1 MFLGFPSLGLCDD
14 FNLNP
19 YIEKMEKG
27 RLTLEDILKE
37 DTIMQDIKTNNNSK
51 FINFLTSEK
60 IKKLIDYSTK
70 FPSQDDHNIGY
81 KYPFNATEILC
92 LDNTNFQNVFMT
104 EKIYKSNDNLDDKET
119 IKKIKKGRFL
129 FELFTAI
136 NKNNENEK
144 KEDESDDDN
153 EEDEEEEEEEKSEE
167 NKKNEKKDENNEK
180 KEENQKIIYE
190 NVDYLLSFLK
200 ESDRTK
206 DNYVLVGYFYKILNS
221 LINIHQIKIV
231 KYLLDYPNKDEFDI
245 LNLFIKHMN
254 RKSMCN
260 IIQKLLIFDDELMSK
275 FDEKKMDLLAKIFN
289 ELEIND
295 DKNKYECISE
305 CVCTIM
311 GNRQFFDLFMTKKDL
326 LEKIYNIIFN
336 CKNNDKYI
344 YIIKILI
351 KINENILQHFPVRFT
366 ENPNENNNDLNP
378 INIDTC
384 ASIDKSLSS
393 PEDNIDILK
402 KYLLAL
408 FDCIE
413 KNKFEFFNSFGNKNN
428 KTNNNSDEFNSTYME
443 KQKKLG
449 MQNIVQ
455 TVYLK
460 ALIDIF
466 VNSYASKYHE
476 SKIEQLIKI
485 GIEKNI
491 FWNLHDL
498 FLNYPFSN
506 IFQIYYNQIMK
517 IVINE
522 NSPKCL
528 IDAFL
533 TETNNQK
540 RNLIEIFINKIISD
554 MKFNFKLSN
563 TLSFNPLFSYIITI
577 LNQIFTSNNSYIK
590 SIIEKNN
597 DLSAFNE
604 IIGQEIENIFTSKLL
619 LSDNNLAGYGFD
631 IGEDVPL
638 QTFGP
643 KNFMEI
649 FEEDCKIYEMYKKG
663 EDYKKALNEKKER
676 MEKEKEE
683 SLKNKNKSVRKSLDY
698 VDDFEEED
706 NLLFKV
712 EKVNLEKDNLLELLN
727 KPPEKNKP
735 SEDVNVKNLKEENN
749 PFSKET
755 NRNLKSLQNDDYLSL
770 LNKPPENSK
779 PTEDVNDKDVND
791 IKENIKNLRNDK
803 EDFLA
808 LLNKPTEEVNAEED
822 NKDVIIDNIE
832 NENEGDIKI
841 EQIGRFKELWDEEED
856 KEENNEDK
864 SKEKDNEEKDDNDE
878 NKKIDEENKDNNNE
892 KKQNDKEDKQQNME
906 EN

>member
-1 MFLGFPSLGLCDD
+1 MFIGFPSLGLYDD

-19 YIEKMEKG
+19 YIEKLEKG
-27 RLTLEDILKE
+27 KLTLEDILKE
-37 DTIMQDIKTNNNSK
+37 DSIMQDIKTNNNSK
-51 FINFLTSEK
+51 FINFLTNEI
-60 IKKLIDYSTK
+60 IKKLIDYSTR
-70 FPSQDDHNIGY
+70 FPSQDDHNTGY

-92 LDNTNFQNVFMT
+92 LDNANFQNVFMT
-104 EKIYKSNDNLDDKET
+104 EKIYKLNSDLDLKET

-129 FELFTAI
+129 FELFQAI
-136 NKNNENEK
+136 NKNNEVIKKEK
-144 KEDESDDDN
+144 EEQEGNNKDEYEDESD
-153 EEDEEEEEEEKSEE
+153 EDEEEEKKSEE
-167 NKKNEKKDENNEK
+167 NDKNEKKDEINEK
-180 KEENQKIIYE
+180 NQKIIYE
-190 NVDYLLSFLK
+190 NVDYLLDFLK
-200 ESDRTK
+200 ESDKTK

-231 KYLLDYPNKDEFDI
+231 KYLLDYPKKDEFDI
-245 LNLFIKHMN
+245 LNLFVKHMN

-260 IIQKLLIFDDELMSK
+260 IIQKLLIFDDEAMSK

-289 ELEIND
+289 ELEITD

-311 GNRQFFDLFMTKKDL
+311 GNRQFFDLFVSKKDL
-326 LEKIYNIIFN
+326 LEKIYYIIYN
-336 CKNNDKYI
+336 CKDNDKYI

-351 KINENILQHFPVRFT
+351 RINENIIQHFPVHFT
-366 ENPNENNNDLNP
+366 ENPNENNNNDLNLL
-378 INIDTC
+378 NIDTC

-402 KYLLAL
+402 KCLLTL

-413 KNKFEFFNSFGNKNN
+413 KNKFEFFNGFGNKNN
-428 KTNNNSDEFNSTYME
+428 EAKDNNDEFISTYME

-449 MQNIVQ
+449 MKNIVQ

-460 ALIDIF
+460 TLIDIF

-476 SKIEQLIKI
+476 NKIEQLIKI
-485 GIEKNI
+485 GAEKNI

-506 IFQIYYNQIMK
+506 IFQIYYIQIVK
-517 IVINE
+517 IIVNE

-528 IDAFL
+528 IDEFI
-533 TETNNQK
+533 TETSNQK

-577 LNQIFTSNNSYIK
+577 LNKIYTSSNSYIK

-597 DLSAFNE
+597 DIIAFNE
-604 IIGQEIENIFTSKLL
+604 IIGQEIDNIFTSKLL

-631 IGEDVPL
+631 TSDDVPL

-643 KNFMEI
+643 KNFLEI
-649 FEEDCKIYEMYKKG
+649 FEEDCKIFEMYKKG
-663 EDYKKALNEKKER
+663 EDYKNVLNEKKKR

-683 SLKNKNKSVRKSLDY
+683 SLKNKNKNIKKSLDY

-706 NLLFKV
+706 DPLFKV
-712 EKVNLEKDNLLELLN
+712 EKI
-727 KPPEKNKP
+727 
-735 SEDVNVKNLKEENN
+735 
-749 PFSKET
+749 
-755 NRNLKSLQNDDYLSL
+755 NLKSLQNEKDDFLSL
-770 LNKPPENSK
+770 LNKPSEYNKS
-779 PTEDVNDKDVND
+779 TEEINNKDV
-791 IKENIKNLRNDK
+791 KEEEDPLSK
-803 EDFLA
+803 EEKRISLKSLQNEKDDFLA

-822 NKDVIIDNIE
+822 NKDVIIDNNE
-832 NENEGDIKI
+832 NENDGDIKT
-841 EQIGRFKELWDEEED
+841 EQIERFKELWDEEED
-856 KEENNEDK
+856 KGENIEEKNKD
-864 SKEKDNEEKDDNDE
+864 KEKDNKNNNDE
-878 NKKIDEENKDNNNE
+878 NKNKDEDNKDNNN
-892 KKQNDKEDKQQNME
+892 KSKQNNKEEKQNLE
-906 EN
+906 EK